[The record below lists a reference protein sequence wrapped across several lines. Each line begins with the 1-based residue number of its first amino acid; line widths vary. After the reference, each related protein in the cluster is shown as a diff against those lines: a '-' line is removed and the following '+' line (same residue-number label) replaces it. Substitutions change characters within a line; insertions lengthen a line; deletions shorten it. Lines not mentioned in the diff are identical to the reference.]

1 MEVKK
6 SSKVKTIT
14 IVILIILLLALGAYL
29 TYDKLVLDKN
39 IKNNLEETKDNLKI
53 EQRKN
58 NENNTKISEL
68 EKNVQKT
75 SSTEEKNY
83 FVVNHYGKAED
94 IHVYSM
100 SYAPDLIYAYKGEM
114 YVAFEGE
121 GDGDEFTSRNIITSL
136 NPTKSNKDD
145 YTKIKKLNI
154 KESEVNKVLTFDN
167 LGTTDAQYKTYI
179 IYKNGKVRDYYD
191 EGNTFEH
198 YDNVFKDYKVSD
210 LRVSCK
216 KHGDIGCKTID
227 YKLTLQDGTKKTVTK
242 E

>member
-6 SSKVKTIT
+6 SSKGKTIT

-29 TYDKLVLDKN
+29 TYDKLVLDKS

-68 EKNVQKT
+68 EKNVKKT
-75 SSTEEKNY
+75 SSIEEKNY
-83 FVVNHYGKAED
+83 FVVNYYGSSED

-100 SYAPDLIYAYKGEM
+100 SYGPNLIYAYKGEM
-114 YVAFEGE
+114 YVAFEDE
-121 GDGDEFTSRNIITSL
+121 SDSDEFTSQNIITSE
-136 NPTKSNKDD
+136 NPTKSNKEE
-145 YTKIKKLNI
+145 YTKIEKLNI
-154 KESEVNKVLTFDN
+154 KENEVSKVLSINDF
-167 LGTTDAQYKTYI
+167 GTRDASYI
-179 IYKNGKVRDYYD
+179 AYVIYKNGKVLTLQNGSEDPKYA
-191 EGNTFEH
+191 
-198 YDNVFKDYKVSD
+198 FKDYKVSD

-216 KHGDIGCKTID
+216 KYGDIGCKTMN
-227 YKLTLQDGTKKTVTK
+227 YKLTLQDGTKKTVNK

>member
-6 SSKVKTIT
+6 SSKGKTIT

-29 TYDKLVLDKN
+29 TYDKLVLDKS
-39 IKNNLEETKDNLKI
+39 IKNNLEEAKDNLKI

-68 EKNVQKT
+68 EKNVKKT
-75 SSTEEKNY
+75 SSIEEKNY
-83 FVVNHYGKAED
+83 FVVNYYGSSED

-100 SYAPDLIYAYKGEM
+100 SYGPNLIYAYKGEM
-114 YVAFEGE
+114 YVAFEDE
-121 GDGDEFTSRNIITSL
+121 SDSDEFTSQNIITSK
-136 NPTKSNKDD
+136 NPTKSNEDD

-154 KESEVNKVLTFDN
+154 KASEVNKVLTFDN

-216 KHGDIGCKTID
+216 KRGEYGCKTMN